1 MTANRAAASAA
12 SANNLASEGSSLHR
26 PGQSPHSAGHP
37 MAHRRTVPRL
47 MNAAVIAIQAMVSG
61 VNLAIPQLSGSALH
75 PSATQ
80 LVWIVDS
87 YLLVFAGLLIPAGA
101 LGDRLGRKPVLIAGL
116 ALFGLGCL
124 GCALSPNVTVL
135 LVGRAV
141 AGLGAALVMPATLAL
156 SLAVT
161 PHSERGRAVGAWS
174 GATGLGG
181 MLGNLLAGTT
191 LQFFSWPVFFAL
203 FVPAAAVLAGLAGRW
218 APRTERHSAPSDVPG
233 TVLLVATLT
242 ALLFGLIEGRELGW
256 GSTSVLAAFAAAVVF
271 GVLFVL
277 HSLSSDH
284 PLVDLRLLSKPAV
297 GSGALGVAAAFLGM
311 FSLFFLN
318 AQYLHYAK
326 GFSAVE
332 TGLAILPQGLCMKLV
347 SPRAT
352 RLAGRWGARRVV
364 AAGMALIV
372 AGLALLSLATSATP
386 YWLYALDL
394 LIMATGM
401 GLATPPLSGGIV
413 ASLPRNQSGLG
424 SALNSTAR
432 EIGSA
437 IGIAVVAT
445 VVTTQFLAHLPS
457 AIAGGAHSTSDAM
470 TVASHLT
477 PAQHAYV
484 IRAFTDALAT
494 GYRTIAV
501 LVALAAVAILVWQ
514 RHAGRSETAHP
525 QTPS

>member
-1 MTANRAAASAA
+1 
-12 SANNLASEGSSLHR
+12 
-26 PGQSPHSAGHP
+26 
-37 MAHRRTVPRL
+37 

-61 VNLAIPQLSGSALH
+61 VNLAVPQLSGSGLH

-101 LGDRLGRKPVLIAGL
+101 LGDRLGRKPVLIGGL
-116 ALFGLGCL
+116 VLFAAGCL
-124 GCALSPNVTVL
+124 GCALSPNVTML
-135 LVGRAV
+135 IVGRAV

-161 PHSERGRAVGAWS
+161 PPGERGKAVGAWS

-181 MLGNLLAGTT
+181 MVGNLLAGTT
-191 LQFFSWPVFFAL
+191 LQFFSWPVFFTL

-218 APRTERHSAPSDVPG
+218 VPPTERHSAPSDVPG
-233 TVLLVATLT
+233 TMLLVATLT
-242 ALLFGLIEGRELGW
+242 TLLFGLIEGRELGW
-256 GSTSVLAAFAAAVVF
+256 TSASVLTAFAATVVF
-271 GVLFVL
+271 GVLFVR
-277 HSLSSDH
+277 HSLRSDH
-284 PLVDLRLLSKPAV
+284 PLIDLRLLARPAI

-332 TGLAILPQGLCMKLV
+332 AGLAVLPQGLCMKLV
-347 SPRAT
+347 SPRAA
-352 RLAGRWGARRVV
+352 RLAGRWGTHRVV
-364 AAGMALIV
+364 ATGMALIV
-372 AGLALLSLATSATP
+372 TGLALLSLATSATP
-386 YWLYALDL
+386 YRLYALDL

-413 ASLPRNQSGLG
+413 ASLPGARSGLG

-457 AIAGGAHSTSDAM
+457 TVARGTHSTAEAM
-470 TVASHLT
+470 TAASHLT
-477 PAQHAYV
+477 PIQHASV
-484 IRAFTDALAT
+484 VRGFTEAMAA
-494 GYRTIAV
+494 GYRTVAV
-501 LVALAAVAILVWQ
+501 LVALAAVTVLVWR
-514 RHAGRSETAHP
+514 RHGARTETALPARRHRP
-525 QTPS
+525 TA